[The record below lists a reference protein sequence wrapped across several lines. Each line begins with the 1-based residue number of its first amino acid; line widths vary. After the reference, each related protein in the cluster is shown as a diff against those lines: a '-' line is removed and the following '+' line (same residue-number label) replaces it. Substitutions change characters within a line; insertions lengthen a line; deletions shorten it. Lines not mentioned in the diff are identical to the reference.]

1 MPHLSTLRNLIS
13 PARCAACGDL
23 LHPCTPRAE
32 VLCPLCRTGWEAAVA
47 EASEQAAQDASRGLV
62 YLTFY
67 HSGRTDGVPE
77 RLIYHLKHNG
87 NPRAFRFVAQRL
99 AARLTETL
107 PGLPTRYPDCD
118 PGRGGEAPPLPLFT
132 YPPRRPAAIRRDG
145 FDQAE
150 RLAKAL
156 VAACGGEHARLICR
170 TRRPAREQ
178 KNLDAEARAANAS
191 ASYRLTRRATALVRG
206 RVAVLCDDVCTT
218 GATLESCARLLVDA
232 GASLVVLVTVARTH
246 FT

>member
-1 MPHLSTLRNLIS
+1 
-13 PARCAACGDL
+13 
-23 LHPCTPRAE
+23 
-32 VLCPLCRTGWEAAVA
+32 VLCPLCRTGWEAATA
-47 EASEQAAQDASRGLV
+47 EAEAQAAQDAARGLV

-77 RLIYHLKHNG
+77 RLIYHLKHKG
-87 NPRAFRFVAQRL
+87 NLRAFHFVARRL

-107 PGLPTRYPDCD
+107 PGLPTRCPDRD
-118 PGRGGEAPPLPLFT
+118 PVRGGEAPSSPLFT
-132 YPPRRPAAIRRDG
+132 YPPRRPSAVRRDG

-156 VAACGGEHARLICR
+156 ASACGGDSARLVRR

-178 KNLDAEARAANAS
+178 KNLDAEARAVNAA
-191 ASYRLTRRATALVRG
+191 ASYRLTRTAPEHVRG
-206 RVAVLCDDVCTT
+206 RVVVLCDDVCTT
-218 GATLESCARLLVDA
+218 GATLESCARLLVEA
-232 GASLVVLVTVARTH
+232 GASLVVLVTVARTN